1 MKTFEISTFFKF
13 KELHIVLYS
22 FATKENKMQFFKRIF
37 GFGNTLK
44 SQENAPKTE
53 GSKDGVVRWSPRYIE
68 EITRPYVASHNYLE
82 LFKSVPEVFFPIDY
96 IASRIAGAKFVV
108 KRVKDDSI
116 VWNNKII
123 NAIITQ
129 PNPLTTWREFVYSHF
144 VYKLCTGNSFVR
156 AAMSD
161 ALASGD
167 KFKYC
172 SHFWV
177 LPADKV
183 KIEPHRHAIPLFG
196 VTEVEEIID
205 KYVLN
210 FGFCGNLNI
219 QPFQVWHDRDGLA
232 DYHSGSMFLKS
243 HSRLSS
249 QNMPISNLIAV
260 YEARNVIYV
269 KRGGLGFIVSRKE
282 DETGSIAL
290 TEAEK
295 KTLIEQNLEKYG
307 VAGGKLPYGISDV
320 PIDFVRTNLSIQEL
334 QPFDETLAD
343 AISIAGT
350 FGIPAVLVPRK
361 DQSTFSNQSTAE
373 KSVYC
378 STVIPMTK
386 QFCQELTHFLGL
398 ENGGYF
404 LDCDFSDVDCL
415 QNGLKEAEEVK
426 NSVNTRCKDQF
437 NHGLISLNDW
447 RAAIGE
453 SMVDNPLF
461 EKIKFDMT
469 DEELNQINRVFNT
482 KSGVEN
488 GRENQKPA
496 IQDKGE

>member
-1 MKTFEISTFFKF
+1 MFY
-13 KELHIVLYS
+13 LVLLQ
-22 FATKENKMQFFKRIF
+22 TENDMGFFKRIF
-37 GFGNTLK
+37 SFGNVRK
-44 SQENAPKTE
+44 SDAEPNNTQDK
-53 GSKDGVVRWSPRYIE
+53 SSDIVRWSPRYIE
-68 EITRPYVASHNYLE
+68 ELTTPYVASQNYLE
-82 LFKSVPEVFFPIDY
+82 LFRTVPEVFFPIDY
-96 IASRIAGAKFVV
+96 IASRVAGAKYVV

-123 NAIITQ
+123 NAIINK
-129 PNPLTTWREFVYSHF
+129 PNVLTTWREFVYSHF

-156 AAMSD
+156 AAMSE
-161 ALASGD
+161 AFTSGD
-167 KFKYC
+167 KFRYC

-183 KIEPHRHAIPLFG
+183 NIEPHHRALPLFG
-196 VTEVEEIID
+196 ISDIEDIIN
-205 KYVLN
+205 KYVLH
-210 FGFCGNLNI
+210 FGYSGNLDI
-219 QPFQVWHDRDGLA
+219 PPYQVWHDRDGLA
-232 DYHSGSMFLKS
+232 SYHSGSTFLKS
-243 HSRLSS
+243 VSRLSS
-249 QNMPISNLIAV
+249 QSMPISNLIAV

-282 DETGSIAL
+282 DATGSIAM

-307 VAGGKLPYGISDV
+307 VAGDKLPYGISDV
-320 PIDFVRTNLSIQEL
+320 PIDFVRTNLSIEEL

-386 QFCQELTHFLGL
+386 QFCQDFTTFLGL
-398 ENGGYF
+398 ENGGYY

-461 EKIKFDMT
+461 GKIKFDMS

-482 KSGVEN
+482 KSGEEN